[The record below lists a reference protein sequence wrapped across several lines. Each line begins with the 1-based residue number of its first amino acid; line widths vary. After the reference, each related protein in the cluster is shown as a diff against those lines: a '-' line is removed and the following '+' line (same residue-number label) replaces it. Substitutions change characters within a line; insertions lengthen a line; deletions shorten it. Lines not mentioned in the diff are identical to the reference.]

1 MFTFMADLFVDVA
14 ILLDV
19 EYLDMGGKVSVEEHP
34 SEEDNTS
41 LQARDEFALL
51 GPAADVWASQDVQGM
66 FYASQQVGM
75 VSQPAPGSL
84 Q

>member
-1 MFTFMADLFVDVA
+1 MTELFDDVT

-19 EYLDMGGKVSVEEHP
+19 DYLDMGGMGVSMEVLP